1 MDHVNRMSR
10 ISRYRKVI
18 QTFAKYGF
26 ADLVAERSLS
36 NFFKRTRASRHGNG
50 KHGGSRP
57 ERIRLLLQELGPT
70 YVKLG
75 QVLSNRRDILPEE
88 WIRELEHL
96 QDEVEPVSFE
106 EVEKVIDEELGGKRD
121 RLFRYIE
128 KECMASASISQ
139 VHRAELYNGEK
150 VVLKIQRPGIRATIK
165 DDFSIIR
172 DVTNLLVKNFK
183 ELENYQPY
191 RLIDSF
197 ESAILEE
204 LNFKREAININR
216 FRQNFSKDDRI
227 YVPKVYQEMCTYKL
241 ICMEE
246 VQGTKI
252 SDLEELKNKHEIKF
266 DELAA
271 LGTDLYFK
279 QIFEHG
285 FFHADPHPGN
295 LFILDDGKVCFLD
308 FGIMGSL
315 LPEEQDD
322 LAELMIHM
330 SRKNVNRVSHVLQK
344 MAISSSIPNERAF
357 ERDLHEMLEV
367 FDTVSLEE
375 FPLSERLQRF
385 RHILAENT
393 IELSRNYYLLMRAMA
408 VLEGVTQQLQP
419 DYNVFGNLRHY
430 AKELMLRH
438 YHPGRMAGR
447 AWEMLEDGSLFLSDL
462 PSDAKSIIKKMR
474 EGKFQMEF
482 KHQNLENLYKTF
494 DVVSNRISV
503 AILVAALIIGSSLIV
518 LANIPPYVFENVPI
532 IGFIGFVISGLLAL
546 WLVIS
551 VLRHRDL

>member
-1 MDHVNRMSR
+1 MSR
-10 ISRYRKVI
+10 ITRYSKVI
-18 QTFAKYGF
+18 QTFTKYGF

-36 NFFKRTRASRHGNG
+36 NFFKRTRASRHGSG

-57 ERIRLLLQELGPT
+57 ERVRLLLQELGPT

-75 QVLSNRRDILPEE
+75 QLLSNRRDILPEE
-88 WIRELEHL
+88 WIKELEHL
-96 QDEVEPVSFE
+96 QDEVEPVPFE
-106 EVEKVIDEELGGKRD
+106 DVEKVIDEELGGEGN
-121 RLFRYIE
+121 RLFRSIDR
-128 KECMASASISQ
+128 ECLASASIAQ
-139 VHRAELYNGEK
+139 VHRAELYNGDK
-150 VVLKIQRPGIRATIK
+150 VVLKIQRPEIKATIK
-165 DDFSIIR
+165 DDFNIIR
-172 DVTNLLVKNFK
+172 DVAKLLVKNFN

-197 ESAILEE
+197 ESAIMEE
-204 LNFKREAININR
+204 INFKREAININR
-216 FRQNFSKDDRI
+216 FHENFKKDERI
-227 YVPKVYQEMCTYKL
+227 YVPKVYQEMCTHKL

-246 VQGTKI
+246 VRGTKI
-252 SDLEELKNKHEIKF
+252 SDVDELRRKHEIKF

-295 LFILDDGKVCFLD
+295 IFILDNGQVCFLD
-308 FGIMGSL
+308 FGIMGSF

-330 SRKNVNRVSHVLQK
+330 SRKNINRVSHTLQK

-367 FDTVSLEE
+367 FETVSLDE
-375 FPLSERLQRF
+375 FPMSDRLQRF
-385 RHILAENT
+385 RNILTENT
-393 IELSRNYYLLMRAMA
+393 IELSRNYYLLMRSMA
-408 VLEGVTQQLQP
+408 ALEGVTQQLHP
-419 DYNVFGNLRHY
+419 DYNVFGNLQHY

-438 YHPGRMAGR
+438 YSPGRMAGR
-447 AWEMLEDGSLFLSDL
+447 AWEMLEDGSLFLRDL
-462 PSDAKSIIKKMR
+462 PSDTKSIIKKMR
-474 EGKFQMEF
+474 KGKFQMEF
-482 KHQNLENLYKTF
+482 RHQNLEQLYKTF
-494 DVVSNRISV
+494 DLVSNRISV

-518 LANIPPYVFENVPI
+518 LANIPPYVFDNVPI

-546 WLVIS
+546 WLVIGI
-551 VLRHRDL
+551 LRDRKL

>member
-1 MDHVNRMSR
+1 MSR

-18 QTFAKYGF
+18 QTFVKYGF

-36 NFFKRTRASRHGNG
+36 NFFKRTKASRYGNG
-50 KHGGSRP
+50 RHGGSRA

-75 QVLSNRRDILPEE
+75 QLLSNRRDILPEE
-88 WIRELEHL
+88 WIKELSYL
-96 QDEVEPVSFE
+96 QDEVEPVSFAE
-106 EVEKVIDEELGGKRD
+106 IEKVIEQELGSERS
-121 RLFRYIE
+121 RLLHSVDPQ
-128 KECMASASISQ
+128 CLASASIAQ
-139 VHRAELYNGEK
+139 VHRAELFDGEK
-150 VVLKIQRPGIRATIK
+150 VVLKIQRPGISTTIK
-165 DDFSIIR
+165 DDFTIIR
-172 DVTNLLVKNFK
+172 DVARLLVKNFK
-183 ELENYQPY
+183 ELENYQPF

-216 FRQNFSKDDRI
+216 FRENFKKDHRI

-246 VQGTKI
+246 VHGTKI
-252 SDLEELKNKHEIKF
+252 SDLDKLKSKHSEKL
-266 DELAA
+266 DQLAA

-285 FFHADPHPGN
+285 FFHAVPHPGN
-295 LFILDDGKVCFLD
+295 IFIWDNGKACFLD

-330 SRKNVNRVSHVLQK
+330 SQRNVGRVSHVLQR

-357 ERDLHEMLEV
+357 ERDLYEMLEV
-367 FDTVSLEE
+367 FDTVSLDD
-375 FPLSERLQRF
+375 FPLSDRIQRF
-385 RHILAENT
+385 RNILADNT

-408 VLEGVTQQLQP
+408 VLEGVTQQLEP
-419 DYNVFGNLRHY
+419 DFNVFGNLRHY
-430 AKELMLRH
+430 AKELVRKRFR
-438 YHPGRMAGR
+438 PGRVASK
-447 AWEMLEDGSLFLSDL
+447 AFDLLEDGSIFLKEL
-462 PSDAKSIIKKMR
+462 PGDTKSIIKKMR

-482 KHQNLENLYKTF
+482 HHRNLDDLYKTF
-494 DVVSNRISV
+494 DIVSNRISV

-551 VLRHRDL
+551 VLRHRNL